1 MPSPAEPELSCA
13 DKVAAEVKRDS
24 LQLLVVAALFAA
36 AKFEV
41 SPSREAKLLTAVEF
55 RLCRPTAAHF
65 ADRYLQKHACE
76 EEEVQSSS
84 IQGMKRYTPSE
95 QVAAAALVS
104 SRAAAPKREQR
115 VVKCAGELR
124 AAKGQEIQKLLLPS
138 VSLKRRERSLQHLE
152 ASRLIQLLKEKRRQ
166 LSLERRQRSD
176 LEKEAAATG
185 KEGPKKLTSSAL
197 TSVASQEDSF
207 PIRLVE
213 TRSGRGLV
221 ASRDI
226 SKGEVVFRCAP
237 VVAVLHDWALAKY
250 CSRCLKA
257 VGADGT
263 RCPRCRAVT
272 FCKAC
277 RQLTAAKLQHRSE
290 CPALRRLRSDRPLR
304 RKLHLKKGQ
313 GKDAT
318 SMMRLALRLL
328 SVRRRSLFGHR
339 SLPLLSDE
347 EGGGG
352 WVPGE
357 DEDVI
362 HDSWEDVEMLT
373 PSEEDLDG
381 MVESLPGWRGQ
392 QLEGGANAVR
402 LLFTARR
409 DEIYHLLCRIAFNAM
424 ALVPEGPLRSGTRWR
439 EKGIALYPSG
449 AMANHSCD
457 PSCLWFVRDGVLV
470 LEAQR
475 RVRRGGELTI
485 AYLSI
490 TGNREAR
497 QQRLRKAFGFHC
509 ACTKCGSEEKGRIA
523 LVMWSPP
530 MEALGLET
538 RAATS
543 KGGVGWSMID
553 PGDRVVASL
562 PLYVLELQER
572 EEQTGKITQVEY
584 SNADALEG
592 FQSNRRR
599 LLICSGR
606 YQDDGTSE
614 HALILLDGEMPSCLP
629 GIAGEEELKR
639 LQEEILEGLVADSE
653 DDVDAQ
659 GEEEVPEVAEGEEGE
674 EPPIRDE
681 LAQGLAAIEV
691 HEEQ

>member
-1 MPSPAEPELSCA
+1 MLRL
-13 DKVAAEVKRDS
+13 AASQR
-24 LQLLVVAALFAA
+24 LF
-36 AKFEV
+36 
-41 SPSREAKLLTAVEF
+41 LAVD
-55 RLCRPTAAHF
+55 T
-65 ADRYLQKHACE
+65 
-76 EEEVQSSS
+76 
-84 IQGMKRYTPSE
+84 
-95 QVAAAALVS
+95 
-104 SRAAAPKREQR
+104 
-115 VVKCAGELR
+115 
-124 AAKGQEIQKLLLPS
+124 
-138 VSLKRRERSLQHLE
+138 
-152 ASRLIQLLKEKRRQ
+152 EKRRQ
-166 LSLERRQRSD
+166 LSLERRHRSD
-176 LEKEAAATG
+176 LEKEVETLRSQVALLMQRGPYIAVWKLVAAKFALMSLPAHLEMTRRQLSDPPG
-185 KEGPKKLTSSAL
+185 GTSTINFRFLEIS
-197 TSVASQEDSF
+197 
-207 PIRLVE
+207 E
-213 TRSGRGLV
+213 TRSGRGLA

-290 CPALRRLRSDRPLR
+290 CQALRRLRSDRPLR

-328 SVRRRSLFGHR
+328 SVRRRSLYGHR

-352 WVPGE
+352 WVPAE

-373 PSEEDLDG
+373 PSEEDLDA
-381 MVESLPGWRGQ
+381 MVESLPGSRGQ

-490 TGNREAR
+490 TGNREAPAFWLFRVHSATLWNLEPPVETFAKKYQHR
-497 QQRLRKAFGFHC
+497 QAVQPDGAAAEVLQWKRLASKREQQLQR
-509 ACTKCGSEEKGRIA
+509 E
-523 LVMWSPP
+523 
-530 MEALGLET
+530 
-538 RAATS
+538 
-543 KGGVGWSMID
+543 
-553 PGDRVVASL
+553 
-562 PLYVLELQER
+562 ER

-592 FQSNRRR
+592 FQSNRRTRQALMRDHYGSFR
-599 LLICSGR
+599 LG
-606 YQDDGTSE
+606 G
-614 HALILLDGEMPSCLP
+614 
-629 GIAGEEELKR
+629 
-639 LQEEILEGLVADSE
+639 VADTS
-653 DDVDAQ
+653 
-659 GEEEVPEVAEGEEGE
+659 
-674 EPPIRDE
+674 
-681 LAQGLAAIEV
+681 
-691 HEEQ
+691 